1 MLLKRLTFNT
11 SRRFI
16 LNSGVALAL
25 SAGVLSGCMNSE
37 VLTQGYVVDAQTLE
51 LVPPGSSKEQVL
63 LSLGSPTTR
72 GDYGQETFYYISQK
86 RKRAAMF
93 LKPRLVEQ
101 SILAVYFDDEGTVT
115 NIANYTLE
123 DGKVFDTIH
132 RTTSTGGKEETFLS
146 RVLSSVGSSGESAAR
161 QILGGG
167 SGPTSQ

>member
-1 MLLKRLTFNT
+1 MKRYTFNT
-11 SRRFI
+11 GHRKLLSC
-16 LNSGVALAL
+16 GVAVVL
-25 SAGVLSGCMNSE
+25 STGVLTGCISSE
-37 VLTQGYVVDAQTLE
+37 VLTQGYVVDSQTLE

-63 LSLGSPTTR
+63 LSLGSPTTK

-101 SILAVYFDDEGTVT
+101 SILAVYFDDEGTVS

-132 RTTSTGGKEETFLS
+132 RTTPTGGKEETFLT
-146 RVLSSVGSSGESAAR
+146 RVLSSVGTSGQSAAG
-161 QILGGG
+161 QILSGG
-167 SGPTSQ
+167 SNPNF

>member
-1 MLLKRLTFNT
+1 M
-11 SRRFI
+11 S
-16 LNSGVALAL
+16 
-25 SAGVLSGCMNSE
+25 SE
-37 VLTQGYVVDAQTLE
+37 VLTQGYVVDEQTLE

-63 LSLGSPTTR
+63 LSLGSPTTK

-115 NIANYTLE
+115 NIANYTME

-132 RTTSTGGKEETFLS
+132 RTTPTGGKEETFLS
-146 RVLSSVGSSGESAAR
+146 RVLSSVGSSGEGAAK
-161 QILGGG
+161 QIF
-167 SGPTSQ
+167 SGQSQ

>member
-1 MLLKRLTFNT
+1 
-11 SRRFI
+11 
-16 LNSGVALAL
+16 
-25 SAGVLSGCMNSE
+25 
-37 VLTQGYVVDAQTLE
+37 
-51 LVPPGSSKEQVL
+51 
-63 LSLGSPTTR
+63 
-72 GDYGQETFYYISQK
+72 
-86 RKRAAMF
+86 MF

-123 DGKVFDTIH
+123 DGKVFDTIN

-146 RVLSSVGSSGESAAR
+146 RVLSSVGTSGESTAR